1 MVAREMLTGCGGRG
15 GTTTITT
22 TTTSSRAPGPKTSRL
37 PTLLSPPLAKTTA
50 APLSGTRGV
59 RFRSTSSMQ
68 GYSEMARER
77 SKTVTSF
84 YHQSAIDVSAEKVRS
99 SAVYSVQCAVW
110 TARSLARCSLRG

>member
-1 MVAREMLTGCGGRG
+1 MAAREMLTGCSGRG

-22 TTTSSRAPGPKTSRL
+22 TTTSSRAPGPKMSRL
-37 PTLLSPPLAKTTA
+37 STLLLLSPPLAKTTT

-99 SAVYSVQCAVW
+99 SAVYSVQCGRH
-110 TARSLARCSLRG
+110 ARSL